1 MKKGLVVGL
10 SVLGAIILIV
20 VFSVAN
26 ILSIRGN
33 MIELEE
39 QFKAQYVSN
48 QSNYDSMW
56 KMFKESAQVTDKQA
70 EDFKE
75 VYTSIISGR
84 YDGDSGQLMQMIK
97 EDNPQMSTEL
107 YTELQRQIE
116 SGRKTFDNNQKKVT
130 DIIREYNTYI
140 KKHFIVAS
148 ILNKE
153 PMNAEDYIVTSEK
166 TDAAFQ
172 SGQDEEIKM
181 FE

>member
-1 MKKGLVVGL
+1 MKKGLAIGL
-10 SVLGAIILIV
+10 SIFGAVVLII
-20 VFSVAN
+20 VFTIAN
-26 ILSIRGN
+26 ILSTRGH

-56 KMFKESAQVTDKQA
+56 KTFKESAQVTDKQA

-75 VYTSIISGR
+75 VYTAIISGR
-84 YDGDSGQLMQMIK
+84 YDGDSGQLMQMIT

-116 SGRKTFDNNQKKVT
+116 SGRKTFDNNQKKIT
-130 DIIREYNTYI
+130 DVIREYNTYV
-140 KKHFIVAS
+140 KKHFIAAA

-153 PMNAEDYIVTSEK
+153 PVNAEDYIVTSAR
-166 TDAAFQ
+166 TDAAFD
-172 SGQDEEIKM
+172 SGQDEEVKM